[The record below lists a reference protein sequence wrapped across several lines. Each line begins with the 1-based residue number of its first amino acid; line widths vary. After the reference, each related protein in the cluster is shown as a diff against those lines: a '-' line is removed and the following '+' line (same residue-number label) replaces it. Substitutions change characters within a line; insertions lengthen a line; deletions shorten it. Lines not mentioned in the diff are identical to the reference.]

1 MDTSTQCEVSETS
14 ETSETS
20 EPSSCGY
27 TPKKRDSRCRAWCKV
42 LSSESVRRIRP
53 AGIDGAND
61 LPGSYLPFGREVEL
75 FPGDVIFEGEAN
87 HHTKPRGWTYNL
99 GFVVGG
105 ANGVARIVWV
115 AGDKRAALKADLRAS
130 KNPAVRELL
139 PGSDDVA
146 AMVRYARAVLMGF
159 VIPSEVV

>member
-1 MDTSTQCEVSETS
+1 MNTDSQCKVTETV
-14 ETSETS
+14 ENV
-20 EPSSCGY
+20 EPSSRGY

-42 LSSESVRRIRP
+42 LSSEEVRRIRP

-75 FPGDVIFEGEAN
+75 FPGDIIFEGEAN

-105 ANGVARIVWV
+105 ANGVAQIAWV
-115 AGDKRAALKADLRAS
+115 SGDERAALKADLRAS
-130 KNPAVRELL
+130 KDPAVRELL
-139 PGSDDVA
+139 AGSGDVA

-159 VIPSEVV
+159 VIPSEEA